1 MTINIAR
8 SLWLMACLLAG
19 VSLVDA
25 AELKDPRLRD
35 DDISPTKISVEV
47 TRNAHGH
54 FVYSY
59 DLDMPEGSTGQ
70 VRTFALAIGCAEA
83 VDPRGFDPSDYP
95 SKAMMGN
102 FSSDGLHVPAAIDA
116 PWGQAGPLA
125 IAESNRAHWGVAA
138 PPGSLRRGLQLISP
152 YPPGPREYRLIPS
165 LNYNWSEWDYDSVDK
180 DDPDVPRED
189 DMTVAGITT
198 GPACPGE
205 EYPDDGGSEGP
216 GDGIRFAGSPF
227 SSQHELRND
236 LLTYSAPLRDQFHV
250 PSGTRELELIIHYH
264 EAIDPRTFRV
274 TPMQGQARRLFNPQP
289 GSSETV
295 RIPLQPG
302 KNRIELQVQEAFVPP
317 GRREGSEAA
326 ADRGRGG
333 VAMDR
338 DVFVIRVGTAESAT
352 DKGRG
357 KTQ

>member
-1 MTINIAR
+1 MRIRIIH
-8 SLWLMACLLAG
+8 SLWLPTYLLLG
-19 VSLVDA
+19 VSVLNA

-35 DDISPTKISVEV
+35 DDISPTTISVDV

-54 FVYSY
+54 YAYTY
-59 DLDMPEGSTGQ
+59 DLVMPEENTGT
-70 VRTFALAIGCAEA
+70 VNIFALSISCAHA
-83 VDPRGFDPSDYP
+83 VDPRGFDLQDYP
-95 SKAMMGN
+95 TAAMGS
-102 FSSDGLHVPAAIDA
+102 FSRNGLHVPVAVDA
-116 PWGQAGPLA
+116 SWGQSASFG
-125 IAESNRAHWGVAA
+125 ISESNWVHWGMFAR
-138 PPGSLRRGLQLISP
+138 PGSSRRGLRLISP
-152 YPPGPREYRLIPS
+152 YPPGAREYHIIPTM
-165 LNYNWSEWDYDSVDK
+165 LYKLSEWDYDSFDK
-180 DDPDVPRED
+180 DDPTVPRED

-205 EYPDDGGSEGP
+205 EYPDDGGGEGP

-250 PSGTRELELIIHYH
+250 PAGTRELELIIHYH

-274 TPMQGQARRLFNPQP
+274 TPMQSQARRLFNPQP

-317 GRREGSEAA
+317 GRRDGSEAA
-326 ADRGRGG
+326 AERGRGG